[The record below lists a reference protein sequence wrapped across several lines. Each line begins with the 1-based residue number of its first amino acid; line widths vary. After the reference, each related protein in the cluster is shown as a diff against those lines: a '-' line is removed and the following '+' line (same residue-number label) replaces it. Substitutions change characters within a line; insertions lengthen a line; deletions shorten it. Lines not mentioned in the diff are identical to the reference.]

1 MRRLMNRWR
10 MHKLGFLN
18 FWLYDREEFTLDS
31 GHILLRGDNAS
42 GKSITTQSFI
52 PFLLDGNKSPERL
65 DPFGSRDRKMDYY
78 LLGDGE
84 REESTG
90 YLYLEFKK
98 EGLDEYRTIGIGMR
112 AQKGKNIDFWGFCL
126 CDGRR
131 IQTGGVELYET
142 LGKQLLPLSKQK
154 LKNLIGDENNWA
166 ESPGTYKQLVND
178 RIFRFRDIR
187 QYEQLI
193 QLLIKVRTPK
203 LSKEAF
209 RPTAVK
215 AVLKDSLRVL
225 TDEDL
230 SAMVSTMERMDVLED
245 TLRDYQTAMRD
256 AMIIRNEYTRYNQYM
271 LGKKGQAYLEALEK
285 TARLNHQVRT
295 QQESLAAQEAEIQA
309 CAQTREEAASRLA
322 QAKVQKETLGEDD
335 LTVQQERLKREEDDR
350 RRYQE
355 QLDEGTARVERLQ
368 EQTYSGEVKLR
379 ELTQAVEDTRAAL
392 RSALRELEAQNTI
405 LELGPEHTDYSSH
418 LKTEQNADFECV
430 HTALQRR
437 KKQISETLSSLRKLE
452 QANEAYDTACQAL
465 DEARTEESAARVT
478 LRDAETQEQEER
490 DRLMEG
496 IAHRQSLNEEL
507 LFSDGALLALRQ
519 AIVRYA
525 SPADWSAIREQID
538 GCAYQKRTLL
548 ETAKLGLQSEANALQ
563 KEYDVLQRN
572 QAQLLN
578 NPEPVPLR
586 SSQIEATR
594 IQLIMQGIPHAAFY
608 EAVDFSPDLSREAR
622 DLLEAQLSDAGLL
635 DALIVPETSLAQIQE
650 LLSQYPD
657 RFLLPGPTADDPI
670 TGLRP
675 DGDFRYQEMAAAC
688 LRSIS
693 QSDLNAHTALLPDG
707 RFKCGIISGRSQAEE
722 PAGFVGAA
730 ARRANRERQLRALEK
745 QMTALQAR
753 LDEKRGAAAELERRL
768 NLLREEREQMP
779 TAIDLD
785 QSLEMLSLA
794 RKALADAEAVV
805 QKRSSAEQTAKRSAA
820 QLDQECRALSRT
832 LPYERSVAAYEEAL
846 DAAEEYQVQL
856 MALSQTATKLEYSRQ
871 ALLVLED
878 SIAEQRDQTDALQ
891 KTNRS
896 TKSQIERTD
905 AAIAEMQA
913 ILNQPE
919 NRERAKRLAEL
930 SEEIERQQEREHSA
944 DMRCAVLSGQ
954 IQSTRD
960 QLQARRETLTLA
972 VMDEQDFETYF
983 SEELSL
989 GLLPLNRESSLAVCA
1004 REAQSKIQASD
1015 RERTQMQIEDSLRNN
1030 YQQHNNSLLK
1040 YQPKIE
1046 PVFDPPARESMLR
1059 QRLCITLERDGK
1071 KLSLQEFIARLQMDV
1086 DLTTTLLEEKDR
1098 ELFENILTET
1108 ISHKLRARINESQQW
1123 AQAMTVLMGTLK
1135 TSMGL
1140 VFSLDWRAKKAEE
1153 AAELDTAQLV
1163 QLLSKDRVLLTA
1175 EDSKRVST
1183 HFRAKVKKARQ
1194 NAAEQELHTNYA
1206 DLIRAVLDYRDW
1218 YEFLLFYQRDG
1229 EGRKELTDRVFN
1241 KFSGG
1246 EKAMAMYVPLFASVS
1261 AQYQKAGE
1269 NCPMLLALDEAF
1281 AGVDDRNISAM
1292 FELVHVL
1299 DFDYI
1304 MNSQALW
1311 GCYAGVKSLDIAELH
1326 RPSNAQV
1333 VTILRYHWDGAERVL
1348 MENVT

>member
-1 MRRLMNRWR
+1 MRCSMNRWR

-18 FWLYDREEFTLDS
+18 FWLYDREEFILDS

-98 EGLDEYRTIGIGMR
+98 EGLDEFITIGIGMR

-131 IQTGGVELYET
+131 IQKGGMELYET

-166 ESPGTYKQLVND
+166 ESSGTYKQLVND

-295 QQESLAAQEAEIQA
+295 QQESLTAQEAEIQA
-309 CAQTREEAASRLA
+309 CAQAREEAASRLA
-322 QAKVQKETLGEDD
+322 QAKVQKEALGEDD

-355 QLDEGTARVERLQ
+355 QLDEGTARVKKLQ

-379 ELTQAVEDTRAAL
+379 ELTQAVEDTRTAL

-418 LKTEQNADFECV
+418 LKSEQNADFECV

-452 QANEAYDTACQAL
+452 QANEAYDAACQAL
-465 DEARTEESAARVT
+465 DEARTGESAARMT

-490 DRLMEG
+490 DRLIEG
-496 IAHRQSLNEEL
+496 IARRQSLNEEL
-507 LFSDGALLALRQ
+507 LFSDGELLALRQ
-519 AIVRYA
+519 AIARYA

-548 ETAKLGLQSEANALQ
+548 ETAKLGLQSELNALQ
-563 KEYDVLQRN
+563 REYDVLQRN
-572 QAQLLN
+572 QTQLLN
-578 NPEPVPLR
+578 NPEPVPIR

-594 IQLIMQGIPHAAFY
+594 IQLTMQGIPHAAFY
-608 EAVDFSPDLSREAR
+608 EAVDFSPDLLREAR

-650 LLSQYPD
+650 LLSHYPD
-657 RFLLPGPTADDPI
+657 RFLLPGPPADDPI

-675 DGDFRYQEMAAAC
+675 DGDSRYQEMAAAC

-707 RFKCGIISGRSQAEE
+707 RFKCGIISGHSQAEE

-730 ARRANRERQLRALEK
+730 ARRANRERQLRALE
-745 QMTALQAR
+745 QQLTVMQAR
-753 LDEKRGAAAELERRL
+753 LDEKHGAAAELERRL
-768 NLLREEREQMP
+768 DLLREEREQMP

-785 QSLEMLSLA
+785 QSLEMRSLA

-805 QKRSSAEQTAKRSAA
+805 QKCSSAEQTAKRSAA
-820 QLDQECRALSRT
+820 HLDQECRTLSRA
-832 LPYERSVAAYEEAL
+832 LPYERTAAAYEEAL
-846 DAAEEYQVQL
+846 DAAEEYLVQL
-856 MALSQTATKLEYSRQ
+856 MALSQTATKLEYARQ

-878 SIAEQRDQTDALQ
+878 SIAEQRDQADTLQ
-891 KTNRS
+891 KTNHS
-896 TKSQIERTD
+896 TKSQIERAD
-905 AAIAEMQA
+905 AAIAEMQT

-944 DMRCAVLSGQ
+944 DMRCAVLSSQ
-954 IQSTRD
+954 IQSARD
-960 QLQARRETLTLA
+960 QLQARRESLTQA
-972 VMDEQDFETYF
+972 VMDEQNLETYF
-983 SEELSL
+983 SEDLSL
-989 GLLPLNRESSLAVCA
+989 GLLPLNRESGLAVYA
-1004 REAQSKIQASD
+1004 REAQSKIQAFD
-1015 RERTQMQIEDSLRNN
+1015 RERTQMQLEDSLRNN

-1046 PVFDPPARESMLR
+1046 PVFDPPSQESMLR
-1059 QRLCITLERDGK
+1059 QRLCITLQRDGK
-1071 KLSLQEFIARLQMDV
+1071 ELSLQEFIARLQMDV
-1086 DLTTTLLEEKDR
+1086 DLATTLLEEKDR

-1123 AQAMTVLMGTLK
+1123 AQAMTALMGTLK

-1140 VFSLDWRAKKAEE
+1140 VFSLDWRAKKAED

-1163 QLLSKDRVLLTA
+1163 LLLSKDRALLTA

-1183 HFRAKVKKARQ
+1183 HFRTKVKKARQ
-1194 NAAEQELHTNYA
+1194 NAAEQELQTNYA
-1206 DLIRAVLDYRDW
+1206 DLIREVLDYRDW

-1333 VTILRYHWDGAERVL
+1333 VTILRYHWDGAERAL